1 MGILWFW
8 KHVDWSETTNKVGSQ
23 AMVWLYGHWMG
34 VQLGIFLDFGEVGFQ
49 LPHLRVF
56 FMGEISSK
64 RTGQMATCCVAKT
77 LQPVVEIC
85 PKRRIAA
92 SPGTWGGTILG
103 DRREWWVTALHKE
116 TSSGMI
122 SIAVPLHLLEKI
134 HGNQQLINTEKV
146 FQVFEKIVKSFN
158 HREKLPIIAK
168 PLIYIMKNCYWFISA
183 TEIFPVQVLS
193 WPPLPPLLP
202 SLRWASSKKS
212 VGNIMSHPD
221 MTKLHRFANV
231 RNEKMENLF
240 IEFKAF

>member
-49 LPHLRVF
+49 LPHPRVF

-85 PKRRIAA
+85 PKRRIARTLGMNNSWWPPSYEWRPFTKKPHLGWSLSPYA
-92 SPGTWGGTILG
+92 SPTGENPW
-103 DRREWWVTALHKE
+103 E
-116 TSSGMI
+116 S
-122 SIAVPLHLLEKI
+122 AVDQYRKSVPSVLKD
-134 HGNQQLINTEKV
+134 
-146 FQVFEKIVKSFN
+146 KIVKSFN

-168 PLIYIMKNCYWFISA
+168 PLINIMKNCYWFISA